1 MLPKDSH
8 VLTHGARD
16 PVQLQ
21 RGIEVAGQL
30 TSKWG
35 IIWITQVSDVITRG
49 LEVDEGRKTEVGGM
63 CDCLT
68 AMGWG
73 LATTGGGFRGGGGPP
88 AKGWGP
94 PAAESA
100 RIQVFSWS
108 PRGSLVL

>member
-1 MLPKDSH
+1 M
-8 VLTHGARD
+8 
-16 PVQLQ
+16 
-21 RGIEVAGQL
+21 
-30 TSKWG
+30 
-35 IIWITQVSDVITRG
+35 
-49 LEVDEGRKTEVGGM
+49 GGT

-68 AMGWG
+68 AVAWG

-94 PAAESA
+94 PAAASA